1 MKKVLTTTLILAIV
15 MSMLC
20 IAPTVSAADVTVSQL
35 KVNPVIVP
43 VGEDKFE
50 FEITNLSDKTWV
62 VVTVTAK
69 EVSMGS
75 FYSVGDYIYTEQ
87 KTALEASST
96 NCQLKMVSSALST
109 VDKFEVVAN
118 VTDINGDVSVL
129 GPQEFTYTS
138 FAEMQAAARTMLLG
152 TTQAAITTAKAV
164 LPITYPSIY
173 EENDTWAAA
182 VLATLREKYATLL
195 ANTGFDFELGAAG
208 TTNPL
213 DEATH
218 IPMTGDG
225 GLFAEFEN
233 AALLYAI
240 NSGNTDKIAEVIANY
255 SEAVGIDAI
264 AAEEKTWFAAS
275 SNQTVIKTRL
285 AAKTY
290 TSFDRFA
297 REFAAESFLD
307 ILPTQPAINEGG
319 DDIISVL
326 RAGAD
331 KYYEY
336 NANEKTVL
344 NFTIY
349 DARLNPTTDE
359 WSRSQ
364 LAGVSFESLSALKIK
379 FDEVLMNMATME
391 EPSLDQGG
399 AVTGPTTS
407 GPTISIGTTTGPVTG
422 GGKKF
427 LDLATVPWAQTE
439 IEALA
444 AEGVIDGV
452 ATNVFAPDANVT
464 REQFVKIIVNAFG
477 LKGTGKMAQFAD
489 VDSKEWYSPY
499 INVAVELGIVNGK
512 NAEEFGIG
520 ENITR
525 QDMTVIMYRVGK
537 YVNKKL
543 APVSSREFSDKASLP
558 AYAVEAAQALYKAGI
573 INGVADGVFGGAEL
587 ATRAQAAKLAY
598 TLRNAY

>member
-20 IAPTVSAADVTVSQL
+20 IAPTVNAEDVTVSQI
-35 KVNPVIVP
+35 KVHPVIVP

-69 EVSMGS
+69 EVSVGS
-75 FYSVGDYIYTEQ
+75 FYSVGDHIYIEQ
-87 KTALEASST
+87 KTAEAASST
-96 NCQLKMVSSALST
+96 NCQMRMASALLDT
-109 VDKFEVVAN
+109 VEKFEVVAN
-118 VTDINGDVSVL
+118 VTDNNGLVSVL
-129 GPQEFTYTS
+129 DPQEFTYTS
-138 FAEMQAAARTMLLG
+138 FEDMQVAARTMLLG
-152 TTQAAITTAKAV
+152 TTQAAIDTAKAV
-164 LPITYPSIY
+164 LPITYPSVY
-173 EENDTWAAA
+173 EENDTYAAA
-182 VLATLREKYATLL
+182 VLATLRTKFATLL
-195 ANTGFDFELGAAG
+195 ANTGFDFELGSAG
-208 TTNPL
+208 TTNPS
-213 DEATH
+213 DETTH
-218 IPMTGDG
+218 IPMTGAG
-225 GLFAEFEN
+225 SLFEEFEK
-233 AALLYAI
+233 AALLQAI
-240 NSGNTDKIAEVIANY
+240 NSGSVDKITEVIANY
-255 SEAVGIDAI
+255 SAAVGIDAI
-264 AAEEKTWFAAS
+264 ATEEKAWFAAS
-275 SNQTVIKTRL
+275 SNQAAVKAKL

-290 TSFDRFA
+290 TSFERFA
-297 REFAAESFLD
+297 RQFATECFLD
-307 ILPTQPAINEGG
+307 KLPTLAATNDGG

-331 KYYEY
+331 KYYEF
-336 NANEKTVL
+336 NADVKTTL
-344 NFTIY
+344 NFGVY
-349 DARLNPTTDE
+349 DTRLNPTTDE

-364 LAGVSFESLSALKIK
+364 LVGNAFENLTALQEK
-379 FDEVLMNMATME
+379 FNEVLMGMVQIEGPTT
-391 EPSLDQGG
+391 DQGDSY
-399 AVTGPTTS
+399 TGPTT
-407 GPTISIGTTTGPVTG
+407 GPTISVGTTTGPVTG
-422 GGKKF
+422 GAKKF
-427 LDLATVPWAQTE
+427 LDLETVPWAKME

-452 ATNVFAPDANVT
+452 TANMYAPDANVT

-537 YVNKKL
+537 YVNKQL
-543 APVSSREFSDKASLP
+543 APVSNREFSDKSSLP
-558 AYAVEAAQALYKAGI
+558 EYAVEAAQTLYKAGI